1 MGMGNFLEPEPA
13 RGLTV
18 GKITEVSALT
28 PVKFGRVPDERRT
41 YEERLRFVV
50 ERMQTKHDNAV
61 PSELNLIKSLHF
73 GRITIIRPEQYLQ
86 MGQNKGIHLP
96 EDDYPELGK
105 GQGPRHRT
113 WVLTQVVFD
122 GDIKAYFR
130 DIAVFLT
137 TRFDAVYANCEEYPG
152 TADFEAFWN
161 WIAKYQLGSDLLYL
175 ANPHLSVAAI
185 RRHEDFRKRFDRFLA
200 RVRPADGSRPASMD
214 ELFDDFVRE
223 SLQYPSGFP
232 EFGGFYSGAAR
243 EEEGKP

>member
-152 TADFEAFWN
+152 HSGFRGVLELDREIPARQRPSLPGKSA
-161 WIAKYQLGSDLLYL
+161 
-175 ANPHLSVAAI
+175 PV
-185 RRHEDFRKRFDRFLA
+185 RR
-200 RVRPADGSRPASMD
+200 S
-214 ELFDDFVRE
+214 
-223 SLQYPSGFP
+223 YPSARRFQ
-232 EFGGFYSGAAR
+232 EALRSVSGKGPPGRRLAAR
-243 EEEGKP
+243 QHG